1 MDEVAKELVAMG
13 AAAAANCH
21 PCMDHHLAKC
31 DELGISREEV
41 AEAVKVGLMVNHGAE
56 RAIRRKAR
64 ELLGEPIVEGSSTF
78 QMESKQ
84 TLPWDVPVPMSR
96 AVFGRPQS
104 HR

>member
-1 MDEVAKELVAMG
+1 MDERMKELVAIG

-31 DELGISREEV
+31 DELGVSREEV

-64 ELLGEPIVEGSSTF
+64 ELLGESMVEAAQAQGDTTADCRSGK
-78 QMESKQ
+78 MARA
-84 TLPWDVPVPMSR
+84 VPM
-96 AVFGRPQS
+96 PM
-104 HR
+104 